1 MGPGNL
7 IRMHGPPS
15 SSRHGGVNL
24 LVFLLLLFVG
34 LPLIE
39 LALLFRVARLITPL
53 WTLGLVV
60 FTGVLGATLARR
72 QGVKTWRR
80 VQSDLA
86 EGRMPASHLVDAL
99 LIFVAGVVLVTPGI
113 ITDAIGFA
121 LLIPPIRAAL
131 KREVAD
137 FLRSR
142 MVITHVETTQR
153 GTTQR
158 DEFVDVEPI
167 STRDGDASD
176 SHP

>member
-1 MGPGNL
+1 MLNT
-7 IRMHGPPS
+7 PS
-15 SSRHGGVNL
+15 GRSQGGGKL
-24 LVFLLLLFVG
+24 LLFLMLLFVG

-39 LALLFRVARLITPL
+39 LALLLRLARLITPL

-86 EGRMPASHLVDAL
+86 EGRMPASHIVDAL

-121 LLIPPIRAAL
+121 LLVPPVRVVL
-131 KREVAD
+131 KHKVANYMQ
-137 FLRSR
+137 SR
-142 MVITHVETTQR
+142 IVITHNETP
-153 GTTQR
+153 QR
-158 DEFVDVEPI
+158 DVFVDVEPI
-167 STRDGDASD
+167 SARDGDPPEH
-176 SHP
+176 HP